1 MDLPFEGMTEALIL
15 MALLCRKIHKHRIA
29 KSVFTSEH
37 IHIISAQIK
46 IQNTTNSSEVALR
59 SNFTH
64 NLPLR
69 VNIILAFNQH
79 TQVSPGSELYAL
91 LCFFS
96 PQIMFVKFNKLIFVI
111 TYNWRTIVCLTLLLT
126 VFHCADMPKF
136 IYPFYNVWAFRV
148 VFTLGY
154 YK

>member
-1 MDLPFEGMTEALIL
+1 MISSKMSSLSELPLRSSEL
-15 MALLCRKIHKHRIA
+15 MVAAACSQRSSFSSLSGSGWKEVMLDPQ
-29 KSVFTSEH
+29 KSSLAECKQDPVVLSP
-37 IHIISAQIK
+37 QIK

-111 TYNWRTIVCLTLLLT
+111 TYN
-126 VFHCADMPKF
+126 
-136 IYPFYNVWAFRV
+136 
-148 VFTLGY
+148 
-154 YK
+154 